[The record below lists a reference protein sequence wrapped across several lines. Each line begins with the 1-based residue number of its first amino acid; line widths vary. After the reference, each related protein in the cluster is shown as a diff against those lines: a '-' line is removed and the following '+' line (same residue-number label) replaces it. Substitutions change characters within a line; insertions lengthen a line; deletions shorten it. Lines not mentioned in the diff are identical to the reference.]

1 MLQLIN
7 TNTVALA
14 AGDNLPAG
22 VDFNT
27 NPAMIGYDAG
37 TGEIIFLQPGIYKVF
52 AQAVFAATAA
62 GLVSIEAFNGTEAV
76 PGMISQIETTAATQ
90 EETFVIQKNL
100 RIAAFPGAF
109 ARLRFEV
116 DVAGV
121 LTNLVISV
129 EKIR

>member
-7 TNTVALA
+7 TSTVALA

-27 NPAMIGYDAG
+27 NSAMIGYDAG

-62 GLVSIEAFNGTEAV
+62 GLVSIEAFNGTDAV

-90 EETFVIQKNL
+90 EATYVIQKNL

-116 DVAGV
+116 DVGGE
-121 LTNLVISV
+121 LTNLIISV